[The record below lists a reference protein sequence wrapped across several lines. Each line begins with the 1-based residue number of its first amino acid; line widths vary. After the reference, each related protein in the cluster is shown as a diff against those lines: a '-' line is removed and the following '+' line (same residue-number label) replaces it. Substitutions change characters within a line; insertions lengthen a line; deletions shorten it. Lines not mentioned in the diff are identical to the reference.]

1 MNFPKKKADHEIKAL
16 LKESPNLLVA
26 LEGQE
31 EYKKSMGR
39 LFCENDSNKPRA
51 FFTPKTTD
59 DVCRV
64 LHMTRHR
71 GQKYLCEFLY
81 NLCGF
86 IYDLSLSKITSYNT
100 FTTLLL
106 GLRLSASF
114 T

>member
-26 LEGQE
+26 LEGQD

-39 LFCENDSNKPRA
+39 LLCENDSNKPRA

-64 LHMTRHR
+64 LRYASANQLQVSVLGGGHDPK
-71 GQKYLCEFLY
+71 GILESQILKL
-81 NLCGF
+81 GF
-86 IYDLSLSKITSYNT
+86 
-100 FTTLLL
+100 
-106 GLRLSASF
+106 
-114 T
+114 